1 MILNQTAAI
10 FRDAYRELNHKKLF
24 WIVLAFS
31 LAVVIAIAV
40 PSNNERGIGIFG
52 ATVDFPPLSSKAV
65 SRGGFYSF
73 MLYAVGINV
82 WLAWGA
88 MILAIVSTASMIP
101 DFVSGG
107 SIDLVLSRPIGRVRL
122 FLTKYAAGLMF
133 VGLQAA
139 VFAIGAIL
147 VIGLRGGSWGIKPLV
162 TIPLMVALFSYLF
175 CVCTLVGLVT
185 RSTLAAL
192 LVTGLM
198 WLGIWA
204 IGTVEGVFLDQ
215 RLQRELRVQRM
226 EGQIAA
232 IDKGLADI
240 EQRIKESPPPADEP
254 ATAPVTPPPEP
265 TAGESTASAGDTTT
279 GSSAGSGSQASG
291 GERRRPRRE
300 SSFRTLIRNGQA
312 ALESVASANTP
323 ESLRRLKTTLTDQ
336 RQRIVNELEPARE
349 EARSARKWH
358 RIFKSAMLVLP
369 KTGETKRLFRRYV
382 VSQEDWDGFLR
393 VMVEQA
399 DNPDATAADQS
410 IDTRPLSWVLGTSLG
425 FEVVILGIACWI
437 FARRDF

>member
-1 MILNQTAAI
+1 MILTQTAAI

-40 PSNNERGIGIFG
+40 PYNNERGIGIFG

-101 DFVSGG
+101 DFVSSG
-107 SIDLVLSRPIGRVRL
+107 SVDLVLSRPIGRIRL

-133 VGLQAA
+133 VGLQAG

-147 VIGLRGGSWGIKPLV
+147 VIGLRGGSWGFKPLV
-162 TIPLMVALFSYLF
+162 TVPLMMALFSYLF
-175 CVCTLVGLVT
+175 CVCALVGLVT

-192 LVTGLM
+192 LVTALM

-215 RLQRELRVQRM
+215 RLQRELRVERM
-226 EGQIAA
+226 EGQVAA
-232 IDKGLADI
+232 LDKGLADV
-240 EQRIKESPPPADEP
+240 ELRLKDLPPPAD
-254 ATAPVTPPPEP
+254 PVP
-265 TAGESTASAGDTTT
+265 GESVPPVRSTPTSAEPEAISPPSE
-279 GSSAGSGSQASG
+279 SSAPNNGDR
-291 GERRRPRRE
+291 RRRPRD
-300 SSFRTLIRNGQA
+300 SSFRNLLRSGQA
-312 ALESVASANTP
+312 ALETVAAANTP
-323 ESLRRLKTTLTDQ
+323 ESLRGLKKTLTDQ
-336 RQRIVNELEPARE
+336 RQRVIDELDPARD
-349 EARSARKWH
+349 EAQSARKWH
-358 RIFKSAMLVLP
+358 RIFKSGMLVLP

-410 IDTRPLSWVLGTSLG
+410 LDKRPLSWVLGTSLG
-425 FEVVILGIACWI
+425 FEIVVLGIACWI

>member
-1 MILNQTAAI
+1 MLTQTVAI

-31 LAVVIAIAV
+31 LAVVVAIAV
-40 PSNNERGIGIFG
+40 PYNNERGIGIFG

-88 MILAIVSTASMIP
+88 MILAIISTASMIP
-101 DFVSGG
+101 DFVSSG
-107 SIDLVLSRPIGRVRL
+107 SVDLMLSRPIGRVRL

-133 VGLQAA
+133 VGLQAS

-147 VIGLRGGSWGIKPLV
+147 VIGLRGGSWGLKPLV
-162 TIPLMVALFSYLF
+162 TIPLMMALFSYLF
-175 CVCTLVGLVT
+175 CVCALVGLVT

-192 LVTGLM
+192 LVTALM

-215 RLQRELRVQRM
+215 RLQRELRVERM
-226 EGQIAA
+226 EGQVAA
-232 IDKGLADI
+232 LDKGLADV
-240 EQRIKESPPPADEP
+240 EQRLKELPPPADEP
-254 ATAPVTPPPEP
+254 AAAPVTPSPDPA
-265 TAGESTASAGDTTT
+265 AGESTASAAD
-279 GSSAGSGSQASG
+279 AGSGSQPSG
-291 GERRRPRRE
+291 NERRRPRRE

-312 ALESVASANTP
+312 ALETVASANTP

-336 RQRIVNELEPARE
+336 RQRVVNELELARE

-358 RIFKSAMLVLP
+358 RIFKSALLVLP

-399 DNPDATAADQS
+399 DNPDATAADQT
-410 IDTRPLSWVLGTSLG
+410 IDKRPLSWVLGTSLG